1 MKTKLKTEELELLK
15 ILILDKI
22 DLLQDDEDSLIYK
35 NLLNKILKIRD
46 EK

>member
-22 DLLQDDEDSLIYK
+22 DLLQDDEYFLIYK